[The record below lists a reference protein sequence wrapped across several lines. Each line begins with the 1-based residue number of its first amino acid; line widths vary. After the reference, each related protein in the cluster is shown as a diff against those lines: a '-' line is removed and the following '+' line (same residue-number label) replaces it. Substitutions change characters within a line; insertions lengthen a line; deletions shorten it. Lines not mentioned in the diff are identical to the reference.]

1 MARLLIAEDEAR
13 ISSFLD
19 RGLRAAGYGCTVVAH
34 GERALEEA
42 QSGIFDLMLLD
53 VGLPGMDGFEVLT
66 ALRRTDS
73 RLPVIILTARH
84 SVEDVV
90 RGLDGGAND
99 YLTKPFKFDELLS
112 RVRLRLREKPG
123 QDAGV
128 LSHGT
133 LRVHQRSRRVL
144 VDEVLVALSA
154 REFALA
160 VEFLR
165 HPDQVLSREQLL
177 ARVWGEGPGSQ
188 PNVVG
193 AMVSVLRSKFGA
205 DLIETVRGVGYRL
218 R

>member
-42 QSGIFDLMLLD
+42 QSGVFDLMLLD
-53 VGLPGMDGFEVLT
+53 IGLPGMDGLEVLT

-73 RLPVIILTARH
+73 CLPVIILTARS

-90 RGLDGGAND
+90 RALDGGAND

-112 RVRLRLREKPG
+112 RVRLRLREKPELDG
-123 QDAGV
+123 EV
-128 LSHGT
+128 LNHGT
-133 LRVHQRSRRVL
+133 LRVHRRSRRVL
-144 VDEVLVALSA
+144 VNDVPVVLSA
-154 REFALA
+154 REFDLA

-165 HPDQVLSREQLL
+165 HPDQVLSRDQLL
-177 ARVWGEGPGSQ
+177 TRVWGEGAGSQ

-193 AMVSVLRSKFGA
+193 AAVNSLRGKFGA

-218 R
+218 I